1 MPPRFDN
8 LVLTALVA
16 LGLALLPRSGDAQVG
31 SNMKDQMIFHF
42 CSKAM
47 TAELEQAGKTPPS
60 GMVDHTCA
68 CVVQQING
76 RASIEQAKAICQTQA
91 QQKYALQ

>member
-1 MPPRFDN
+1 MIPRFGN
-8 LVLTALVA
+8 LALTALAA
-16 LGLALLPRSGDAQVG
+16 LSLALLPRSGDAQVG

-47 TAELEQAGKTPPS
+47 TADLEKAGKTPPS

-76 RASIEQAKAICQTQA
+76 RASIEQAKAICQAQA

>member
-1 MPPRFDN
+1 VTPRFDKI
-8 LVLTALVA
+8 VLTALAA

-42 CSKAM
+42 CNRAM
-47 TAELEQAGKTPPS
+47 TADLEQAGKTPPS
-60 GMVDHTCA
+60 GMVEQACG

-76 RASIEQAKAICQTQA
+76 RASIDQAKAICQTQA
-91 QQKYALQ
+91 QQKYALP

>member
-1 MPPRFDN
+1 VIPRLGSFALPALIALN
-8 LVLTALVA
+8 LALV
-16 LGLALLPRSGDAQVG
+16 PRSGAAQVG

-47 TAELEQAGKTPPS
+47 TADLEKAGRLPTS
-60 GMVDHTCA
+60 GMVEDTCG
-68 CVVQQING
+68 CVVKQING
-76 RASIEQAKAICQTQA
+76 RATIDQAKAICQAKA

>member
-1 MPPRFDN
+1 MTPRLEN
-8 LVLTALVA
+8 LVLITLAA

-47 TAELEQAGKTPPS
+47 TAELEQAGKTPPR
-60 GMVDHTCA
+60 GMVEQTCA

-76 RASIEQAKAICQTQA
+76 RASIDQAKAICQTQA
-91 QQKYALQ
+91 QQKYALP